1 MNLVE
6 GLNDPNKKEMVVAD
20 CLKLIDNLVAS
31 TGGISGLGL
40 KASYAAVKGVMPGYC
55 AGAVERLLPESFA
68 ALDPIWNEGTQTKDP
83 VEYLIQNRDRTA
95 EVLLGVT
102 DAKIQ
107 KKQGGVVRGAYEK
120 LRSSAKGHVEKAVP
134 DLAKIIDNYTK
145 S

>member
-68 ALDPIWNEGTQTKDP
+68 ALDPIWNEGTQTNDP
-83 VEYLIQNRDRTA
+83 VGYLVQNRDRTA